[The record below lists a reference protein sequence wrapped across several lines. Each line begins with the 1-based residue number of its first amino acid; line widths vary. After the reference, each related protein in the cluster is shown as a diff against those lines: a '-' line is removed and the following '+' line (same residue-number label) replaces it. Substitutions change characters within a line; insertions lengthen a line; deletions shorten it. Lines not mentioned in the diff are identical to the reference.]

1 VLALQSFHKA
11 ALYLSRV
18 QACSIRRTPVRLSL
32 RLLMTTVALGMIACG
47 GGKSEEGGGESSSGG
62 ESEYAGP
69 IASTD
74 VAHGKETFDSFCG
87 DCHPDGGS
95 DVGPSLIES
104 PHTPAQLRQQIREGS
119 GKMRPFSEA
128 RLKKEDM
135 ESILAWLASA
145 NAVK

>member
-1 VLALQSFHKA
+1 MRIHS
-11 ALYLSRV
+11 
-18 QACSIRRTPVRLSL
+18 
-32 RLLMTTVALGMIACG
+32 RLLMTSLALGLAACAG
-47 GGKSEEGGGESSSGG
+47 GSGGESASGEATSGG

-74 VAHGKETFDSFCG
+74 VEGGKTAFESFCG

-104 PHTPAQLRQQIREGS
+104 PHTPAELRQQIREGS
-119 GKMRPFSEA
+119 GKMRPFAEA
-128 RLKKEDM
+128 RLSNEEM
-135 ESILAWLASA
+135 ESILAWLASV

>member
-1 VLALQSFHKA
+1 MRRDFQFLITIASLA
-11 ALYLSRV
+11 
-18 QACSIRRTPVRLSL
+18 
-32 RLLMTTVALGMIACG
+32 VAACG
-47 GGKSEEGGGESSSGG
+47 GGQSGEEASGGEATSGG

-74 VAHGKETFDSFCG
+74 VAHGKEAFDSFCG

-104 PHTPAQLRQQIREGS
+104 PHTPANLRQQIREGS
-119 GKMRPFSEA
+119 GKMRPFNEA
-128 RLKKEDM
+128 RLSKDDL
-135 ESILAWLASA
+135 ESILAWLASV

>member
-1 VLALQSFHKA
+1 MRIHS
-11 ALYLSRV
+11 
-18 QACSIRRTPVRLSL
+18 
-32 RLLMTTVALGMIACG
+32 RLLMTTLAFGLAACSG
-47 GGKSEEGGGESSSGG
+47 GGGSEEAGGEATSGG

-74 VAHGKETFDSFCG
+74 VEHGQEVFESFCG

-104 PHTPAQLRQQIREGS
+104 PHTPADLRQQIREGS
-119 GKMRPFSEA
+119 GKMRPFTEA
-128 RLKKEDM
+128 RLNNEDL
-135 ESILAWLASA
+135 ESILAWLASV